1 MKKIIIILSFNLIFG
16 NYSIVNSNS
25 KVEYFG
31 SHPIHKFSG
40 LSSLITMV
48 TICDE
53 EDTFCD
59 LTFTIP
65 IMSLNS
71 GNDNRDSNMLNYLN
85 AFMYPE
91 IILNIKNF
99 HIKEYRDESILSA
112 IYIHGI
118 QQKIK
123 IPITL
128 VIANNQYKVSS
139 SFNIQLEDFNIPIPK
154 LLFIP
159 INNMIKINVE
169 LLIENDN

>member
-1 MKKIIIILSFNLIFG
+1 MKQFIFILSFNLLFG
-16 NYSIVNSNS
+16 NYSIVKSNS
-25 KVEYFG
+25 KVEYIG
-31 SHPIHKFSG
+31 SHPIHKFAG

-53 EDTFCD
+53 EDKFCD

-85 AFMYPE
+85 VFMYPE

-99 HIKEYRDESILSA
+99 HIKEYRDESILSE

-118 QQKIK
+118 KQEIK

-128 VIANNQYKVSS
+128 GIDNNQYKVSS

-169 LLIENDN
+169 LLIENDY